1 MAESWMDSEGLYDED
16 LGGGVYFDPKTGK
29 YYADVDYEYK
39 GGRKGLFKGR
49 KTEQGSDFIELTEDQ
64 LSEFKAWRD
73 SNEGKRYR
81 GRRGKEAYRGP
92 GTAMYDRGDP
102 GFQRPEVGQ
111 MQMYDMY
118 TGQSKRQKEAEAYED
133 KVRKRVMDYA
143 AWYKSETAGGERGSA
158 RMQSLKSKGEATRAM
173 RQRYDKGRG
182 WGSV

>member
-1 MAESWMDSEGLYDED
+1 MDSEGLYDED

-49 KTEQGSDFIELTEDQ
+49 KTEKGSDFIELTEDQ

-81 GRRGKEAYRGP
+81 GRRGRDSYSGP
-92 GTAMYDRGDP
+92 GTAMFDRGKQ
-102 GFQRPEVGQ
+102 G
-111 MQMYDMY
+111 YDQQVLLGEKSNLYDVYSMK
-118 TGQSKRQKEAEAYED
+118 TKAMKEAEAFES
-133 KVRKRVMDYA
+133 KTRKRVMDYA

-158 RMQSLKSKGEATRAM
+158 RMQALKSKGQATQAM